1 MKNAEKKVLISMK
14 NAAGHIGGIIKMIES
29 DRTSMDISNQIL
41 AAKGHLKNAYFIIL
55 KENMELSLQQAI
67 LSENGY
73 EKEEE
78 IINLIKSAKSF
89 FLNP

>member
-1 MKNAEKKVLISMK
+1 MK

-55 KENMELSLQQAI
+55 KENMELS
-67 LSENGY
+67 
-73 EKEEE
+73 
-78 IINLIKSAKSF
+78 F
-89 FLNP
+89 